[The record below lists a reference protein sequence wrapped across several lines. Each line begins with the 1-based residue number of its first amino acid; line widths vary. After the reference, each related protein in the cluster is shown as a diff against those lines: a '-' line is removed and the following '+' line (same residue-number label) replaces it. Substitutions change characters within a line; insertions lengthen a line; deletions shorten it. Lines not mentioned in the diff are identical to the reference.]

1 MIWFVYNMTDSSTYE
16 ELIELC
22 TEVLLPNQRMLKG
35 EREMRVVIVGTHS
48 AGEQDAP
55 TKDQRRKLALLMR
68 RLTLNEVNEVN
79 VDCEVDDR
87 ATLMRVVHPEEVGRV
102 YSGEPASIFGQIQK
116 WVTEWCR

>member
-1 MIWFVYNMTDSSTYE
+1 
-16 ELIELC
+16 
-22 TEVLLPNQRMLKG
+22 
-35 EREMRVVIVGTHS
+35 MRVVIVGTHS

-68 RLTLNEVNEVN
+68 RLTLHEVNEVN